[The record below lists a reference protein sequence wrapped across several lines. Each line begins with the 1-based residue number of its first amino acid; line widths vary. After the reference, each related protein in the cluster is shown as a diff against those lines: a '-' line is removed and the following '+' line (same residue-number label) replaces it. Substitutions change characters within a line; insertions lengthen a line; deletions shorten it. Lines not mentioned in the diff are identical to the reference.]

1 MEKEQEKYLPVIH
14 LIQVTHA
21 GNVVVLD
28 PVTLKEE
35 FLVANKT
42 YDRFTNSKGV
52 EVTAEEIVAYTNQR
66 LEQRAAMEE
75 KKGESVAEAEPKRA
89 FCSYCGARLI
99 EGNRFCTECGK
110 KID

>member
-1 MEKEQEKYLPVIH
+1 M
-14 LIQVTHA
+14 THA

-52 EVTAEEIVAYTNQR
+52 EFTAEEIVAYTNQR

-75 KKGESVAEAEPKRA
+75 EKGESMSEAESRRA
-89 FCSYCGARLI
+89 FCPYCGARLK